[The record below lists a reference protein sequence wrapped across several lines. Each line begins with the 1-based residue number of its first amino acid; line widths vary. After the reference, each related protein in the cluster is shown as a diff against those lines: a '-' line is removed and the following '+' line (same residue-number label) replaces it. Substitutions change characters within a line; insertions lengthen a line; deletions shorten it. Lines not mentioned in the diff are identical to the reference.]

1 MEEYAGKIC
10 PVCKQEIKSFE
21 KVKICAECGIPHHL
35 KCWEKNLGCST
46 FGCGQ
51 QGTYKRP
58 VSASTQDNK
67 NIGTITVNNGQQV
80 NANQYD
86 DYEPIF
92 FGKIGKKI
100 KGFAQVMFW
109 LQAFGCIFAGIYIE
123 VESWHAWEN
132 VVGWVLILAGPIVTW
147 ISMWF
152 LYGFGELIDKVSD
165 IEKNTRGGISVSV
178 TQPGIK

>member
-21 KVKICAECGIPHHL
+21 KVKICSECGIPHHL
-35 KCWEKNLGCST
+35 KCWENNSGCST

-51 QGTYKRP
+51 QGICKKTVTTSP
-58 VSASTQDNK
+58 QDN
-67 NIGTITVNNGQQV
+67 NVGLMSVSNGHQNNT
-80 NANQYD
+80 NQYYD
-86 DYEPIF
+86 NEPPF
-92 FGKIGKKI
+92 FGKIGKKL
-100 KGFAQVMFW
+100 KMFAQVMFQI
-109 LQAFGCIFAGIYIE
+109 QAIGCIFGGIDIE

-132 VVGWVLILAGPIVTW
+132 VVGWILILAGPIVTW

-152 LYGFGELIDKVSD
+152 IYGFGELIDKISD